1 MSYSNNVYNYIT
13 FSIYVLHNNIYL
25 YLFVTSAQREGS
37 LSEATSVDTDQSD
50 PFYAHCKF
58 HIDKLISK

>member
-1 MSYSNNVYNYIT
+1 MNYSKNYYNCIT
-13 FSIYVLHNNIYL
+13 FSIYVLHNEIDI

-37 LSEATSVDTDQSD
+37 LSEATSIDTDQSD

-58 HIDKLISK
+58 HVDKLISK